1 MGEAIRESV
10 LTSYLVLAKLLAMTP
25 ATAQRL
31 TADERRDAVIA
42 AATVEFAA
50 RGYAGTS
57 TMAIARRV
65 GVSQPYL
72 FQLYATKE
80 DLFLATIR
88 ACFDETRV
96 AFEQSGRAARDA
108 GASPKGILA
117 AMAHTYMGLLAD
129 RDKLRLQLQ
138 SYAACGDP
146 AIQAVVHEEWTR
158 LYETV
163 SSISGADEVRIH
175 QWFAEGM
182 LLNVAASIGDLDE
195 AIRLKLALFA
205 EDGLEGGAADPR

>member
-1 MGEAIRESV
+1 
-10 LTSYLVLAKLLAMTP
+10 MTP

-42 AATVEFAA
+42 AATVEFA
-50 RGYAGTS
+50 RGGYAGTS
-57 TMAIARRV
+57 TQAIARRV

-88 ACFDETRV
+88 ACFEATRS
-96 AFEQSGRAARDA
+96 AFQESGGAARDA
-108 GASPKGILA
+108 GADSRGILA
-117 AMAHTYMGLLAD
+117 AMAHTYMALLAD
-129 RDKLRLQLQ
+129 RDRLRLQLQ

-158 LYETV
+158 LYQTV

-182 LLNVAASIGDLDE
+182 LLNVAASIGNLDE

-205 EDGLEGGAADPR
+205 EDDIEGGDAHPR

>member
-1 MGEAIRESV
+1 M
-10 LTSYLVLAKLLAMTP
+10 TS

-42 AATVEFAA
+42 AAIVEFAA

-57 TMAIARRV
+57 TTAIARRV

-80 DLFLATIR
+80 DLFIATIR
-88 ACFDETRV
+88 ACFQETRL
-96 AFEQSGRAARDA
+96 AFEASGRAARDA
-108 GASPKGILA
+108 GGDPTDILE
-117 AMAHTYMGLLAD
+117 AMGHTYMGLLED
-129 RDKLRLQLQ
+129 RNKLRLQLQ

-146 AIQAVVHEEWTR
+146 AIQAVVHDEWMR

-163 SSISGADEVRIH
+163 TSLSGADDALIH
-175 QWFAEGM
+175 HWFAEGM

-195 AIRLKLALFA
+195 AIRLKIAVLAPKS
-205 EDGLEGGAADPR
+205 GGSAIHE

>member
-1 MGEAIRESV
+1 
-10 LTSYLVLAKLLAMTP
+10 MTP
-25 ATAQRL
+25 ATAQRH

-50 RGYAGTS
+50 TGYAGTS
-57 TMAIARRV
+57 TQAIARRV

-72 FQLYATKE
+72 FQLFATKE
-80 DLFLATIR
+80 ELFLETVH
-88 ACFDETRV
+88 ACFEGTRQ
-96 AFEQSGRAARDA
+96 AFRESGGAARAA
-108 GASPKGILA
+108 GATAQEILA
-117 AMAHTYMGLLAD
+117 AMGRTYMTLLAD

-146 AIQAVVHEEWTR
+146 AVQAVVHKEWKR
-158 LYETV
+158 LYDTV
-163 SSISGADEVRIH
+163 TSLSGADEVRIH

-195 AIRLKLALFA
+195 AIRLKLAVLA
-205 EDGLEGGAADPR
+205 PETGGGAPGE

>member
-1 MGEAIRESV
+1 MFIATYNTPVAPAVARWGRDRTTA
-10 LTSYLVLAKLLAMTP
+10 LTTYLVLAKLRAMTP

-42 AATVEFAA
+42 AAIIEFAA

-80 DLFLATIR
+80 DLFLATVR
-88 ACFDETRV
+88 ACFDETRL

-108 GASPKGILA
+108 GASPIDILD
-117 AMAHTYMGLLAD
+117 AMGHTYMALLAD
-129 RDKLRLQLQ
+129 RNKLRLQLQ
-138 SYAACGDP
+138 AYAACGDP
-146 AIQAVVHEEWTR
+146 AVQTVVHDEWQR

-163 SSISGADEVRIH
+163 TVDLGRRRGADPPLVRR
-175 QWFAEGM
+175 GD
-182 LLNVAASIGDLDE
+182 AAQ
-195 AIRLKLALFA
+195 R
-205 EDGLEGGAADPR
+205 GGVDR

>member
-1 MGEAIRESV
+1 
-10 LTSYLVLAKLLAMTP
+10 
-25 ATAQRL
+25 
-31 TADERRDAVIA
+31 
-42 AATVEFAA
+42 
-50 RGYAGTS
+50 
-57 TMAIARRV
+57 
-65 GVSQPYL
+65 
-72 FQLYATKE
+72 
-80 DLFLATIR
+80 
-88 ACFDETRV
+88 
-96 AFEQSGRAARDA
+96 
-108 GASPKGILA
+108 
-117 AMAHTYMGLLAD
+117 MAHTYMALLAD
-129 RDKLRLQLQ
+129 RDRLRLQLQ

-205 EDGLEGGAADPR
+205 EETGGRCHRRSDDRPPFGLST

>member
-1 MGEAIRESV
+1 MGERPA
-10 LTSYLVLAKLLAMTP
+10 TP
-25 ATAQRL
+25 APT
-31 TADERRDAVIA
+31 RR
-42 AATVEFAA
+42 
-50 RGYAGTS
+50 GS
-57 TMAIARRV
+57 SRRW
-65 GVSQPYL
+65 P
-72 FQLYATKE
+72 TP
-80 DLFLATIR
+80 TWP
-88 ACFDETRV
+88 CC
-96 AFEQSGRAARDA
+96 
-108 GASPKGILA
+108 
-117 AMAHTYMGLLAD
+117 AD
-129 RDKLRLQLQ
+129 RDRLRLQLQ

-205 EDGLEGGAADPR
+205 EDTGGPPTDEG

>member
-1 MGEAIRESV
+1 
-10 LTSYLVLAKLLAMTP
+10 
-25 ATAQRL
+25 
-31 TADERRDAVIA
+31 
-42 AATVEFAA
+42 
-50 RGYAGTS
+50 
-57 TMAIARRV
+57 MAIARRV

-72 FQLYATKE
+72 FQLYATKK

-88 ACFDETRV
+88 ACFDDDAHCLRTEW
-96 AFEQSGRAARDA
+96 ASGPRRRR
-108 GASPKGILA
+108 SPKGILA
-117 AMAHTYMGLLAD
+117 AMAHTYVGLLAD

-146 AIQAVVHEEWTR
+146 AVQAVVHEEWTR

-205 EDGLEGGAADPR
+205 EDDRGRCRRPAMTRPPFCAVDLSE

>member
-1 MGEAIRESV
+1 
-10 LTSYLVLAKLLAMTP
+10 MTP

-57 TMAIARRV
+57 TQAIARRV

-72 FQLYATKE
+72 FQLFATKE
-80 DLFLATIR
+80 DLFVATIR
-88 ACFDETRV
+88 NCFESTRS
-96 AFEQSGRAARDA
+96 AFEDSGRAARDA
-108 GASPKGILA
+108 GADSKGILD

-129 RDKLRLQLQ
+129 RDRLRLQLQ

-205 EDGLEGGAADPR
+205 EERPRGRLPTRDEPNPFCPSS

>member
-1 MGEAIRESV
+1 
-10 LTSYLVLAKLLAMTP
+10 MTP

-42 AATVEFAA
+42 AATIEFAA

-80 DLFLATIR
+80 DLFVATIR
-88 ACFDETRV
+88 ACFDETRS
-96 AFEQSGRAARDA
+96 AFEESGRAARDA
-108 GASPKGILA
+108 GASPNGILD
-117 AMAHTYMGLLAD
+117 AMGHTYMALLAD

-138 SYAACGDP
+138 AYAACGDP
-146 AIQAVVHEEWTR
+146 AIQAVVHEEWQR

-163 SSISGADEVRIH
+163 TSISGADEVRIH

-195 AIRLKLALFA
+195 AIRLKLAVFA
-205 EDGLEGGAADPR
+205 PKTTAVEVAPTSDDLDPFLRLDLSE